1 MSDQDESEQLDDEL
15 RQAVEE
21 QIESAARAVEE
32 HIRRVTAEVDSE
44 EETSK

>member
-21 QIESAARAVEE
+21 QAESAVRAVEE
-32 HIRRVTAEVDSE
+32 HIRRVTADVDSE
-44 EETSK
+44 EEPSE